1 MAGNTAII
9 DRRTLE
15 QQWSAYLPMG
25 AICQHWTVTVHQLIR
40 LREVWGLPPRN
51 DRKRRHKPSRI
62 DRILDPSPAE
72 LAASEGSLD
81 LAPLVAQRATAV
93 QATWSDEV
101 RRERMASKPAGGL
114 GLGRVQI
121 DSETMRA
128 LEDADAGG
136 WYAD

>member
-9 DRRTLE
+9 DRTTLE
-15 QQWSAYLPMG
+15 RQWSAYLPMG

-40 LREVWGLPPRN
+40 LREAWGLPPRN
-51 DRKRRHKPSRI
+51 DRRRRHKPTRA

-72 LAASEGSLD
+72 LAASENSLN
-81 LAPLVAQRATAV
+81 LAPLVAQRVTTV

-101 RRERMASKPAGGL
+101 RRERMSAKPTGFSL
-114 GLGRVQI
+114 SRVEI

-128 LEDADAGG
+128 LEEAEETGG
-136 WYAD
+136 GNGG

>member
-15 QQWSAYLPMG
+15 RQWCDYLPMG

-72 LAASEGSLD
+72 LRASENSLA
-81 LAPLVAQRATAV
+81 LAPLVAQRATSV
-93 QATWSDEV
+93 QATWSDEI
-101 RRERMASKPAGGL
+101 RRERASGKATGFSL
-114 GLGRVQI
+114 SRVQL
-121 DSETMRA
+121 DSETQAA
-128 LEDADAGG
+128 LENSGDIGG
-136 WYAD
+136 LYAS